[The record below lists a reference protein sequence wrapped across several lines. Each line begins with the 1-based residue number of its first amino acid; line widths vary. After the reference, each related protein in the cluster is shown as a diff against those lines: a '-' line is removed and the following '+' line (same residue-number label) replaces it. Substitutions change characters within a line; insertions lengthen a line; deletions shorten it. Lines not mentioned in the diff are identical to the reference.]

1 MTGPAAEI
9 EAMIGQ
15 EIDTPVPAAIQ
26 AVAEA
31 ARERHGPAVAGVL
44 FYGSCLPG
52 GADLDGVADLYLLVE
67 SYTEAYRNPLLRVA
81 NATLPP
87 NVFYIETPFA
97 EQVVRAKYA
106 ILSLTHLERLVSP
119 RTLQPYFWARFAQ
132 PVRLVWARD
141 AQMRTRLCTAMSQAV
156 ATTAQE
162 ALPLL
167 SEPLSAQ
174 ELFRRAFQESYRT
187 ELRSERANRPAEIY
201 DRFAQRYDRLAA
213 LLLSQAP
220 HQDAPSAGAAHR
232 AAARWRRRR
241 WLGKLLSVLRLMKGA
256 FTFKDGAS
264 YLLWKIER
272 HSGVR
277 QNLTPWQRRHPI
289 LASSVLFWRLYR
301 KGAFR

>member
-1 MTGPAAEI
+1 MTGPADEI
-9 EAMIGQ
+9 EAIIGQ

-31 ARERHGPAVAGVL
+31 ARERHRPAVAGIL
-44 FYGSCLPG
+44 FYGSCLTG
-52 GADLDGVADLYLLVE
+52 GANLDGVVDLYLLVE
-67 SYTEAYRNPLLRVA
+67 SYAEVYRNPLLRVA

-87 NVFYIETPFA
+87 NVFYIEIAFA

-119 RTLQPYFWARFAQ
+119 RTLQSYFWSRFAQ

-141 AQMRTRLCTAMSQAV
+141 APVRARVTTALSQAV
-156 ATTAQE
+156 ATTAQ
-162 ALPLL
+162 AVLPLL
-167 SEPLSAQ
+167 SEPPSAQ

-187 ELRSERANRPAEIY
+187 ELRSERANRSVEIY

-213 LLLSQAP
+213 LLLTPEP
-220 HQDAPSAGAAHR
+220 HHDPPTPGAAHG

-277 QNLTPWQRRHPI
+277 HNLTPWQRRHPI